1 MTDVDLACQRLTP
14 SRLAGRVL
22 CFSRGNGYMALN
34 GLTRPQK
41 WYCSG
46 TSRGK
51 NQSVT
56 PRKASNGAWRS
67 PVAHLLWEQGVPSS
81 NLGAPTVGP
90 LENKGVSGGSEMLE
104 MVPKP
109 FSQPAVNRIRTGQSF
124 DSLDHRLSFTDTAII
139 GPTTRST
146 C

>member
-1 MTDVDLACQRLTP
+1 MTDCDLGCQRLTP

-22 CFSRGNGYMALN
+22 CFSRGSGYMALN
-34 GLTRPQK
+34 GLMRPQK

-81 NLGAPTVGP
+81 NLGAPTIGP
-90 LENKGVSGGSEMLE
+90 LENKWFSGGGVECWRWCPSH
-104 MVPKP
+104 
-109 FSQPAVNRIRTGQSF
+109 SVNRGRSF

-139 GPTTRST
+139 GPTTR
-146 C
+146 

>member
-46 TSRGK
+46 TLRGK

-81 NLGAPTVGP
+81 NLGAPTIGP
-90 LENKGVSGGSEMLE
+90 LENKGFSGGEWNAGDGA
-104 MVPKP
+104 
-109 FSQPAVNRIRTGQSF
+109 QAIQS
-124 DSLDHRLSFTDTAII
+124 TAYVQ
-139 GPTTRST
+139 GGALTHTYRAEL
-146 C
+146 